1 MFMKAP
7 FSGMKKDVKE
17 DNRARYVTNVAQY
30 LPQIPLVFEDL
41 DVIDNVLAP
50 YRDRDREKALR
61 LAEAM
66 GLGQVAN
73 SLASSL
79 SSGEKAR
86 LSFARALYGD
96 HPVVLLDEVTA
107 SLDPV
112 SAGVLREQ
120 VLALSKERLVI
131 FAPTRKTT
139 FFQARPSSRSRM
151 GFPMRERRI
160 PRPIGPGSA
169 TTLS

>member
-30 LPQIPLVFEDL
+30 FPQIPLVFEDL

-50 YRDRDREKALR
+50 YRERDREKALR

-79 SSGEKAR
+79 SSGERSACPSPEPFMAIIP
-86 LSFARALYGD
+86 SFSWMRS
-96 HPVVLLDEVTA
+96 PPRSTRFPQA
-107 SLDPV
+107 S
-112 SAGVLREQ
+112 
-120 VLALSKERLVI
+120 
-131 FAPTRKTT
+131 
-139 FFQARPSSRSRM
+139 
-151 GFPMRERRI
+151 
-160 PRPIGPGSA
+160 
-169 TTLS
+169 